1 MDVKTLKVTAHYDLG
16 GKGGGPAG
24 LGLDVKNHILFAM
37 CRNPQTCVED
47 AAILGFGVAPDKK
60 LR

>member
-1 MDVKTLKVTAHYDLG
+1 LDTKNNQRLK
-16 GKGGGPAG
+16 
-24 LGLDVKNHILFAM
+24 I
-37 CRNPQTCVED
+37 ED